1 MFIDVHC
8 HLDLFKDIG
17 KIVRN
22 AEEKRV
28 GIMINCGGREKSN
41 RQALEISKEFENVK
55 VMMGLYPFYT
65 KILSEKKVGEEI
77 EFIKQNKDKIVGIGE
92 VGMDFKEGT
101 VGADKQREVFKKMI
115 ELAIELDKPI
125 LVHSRK
131 AERESVEILEKMKA
145 KKVIMHCFSGKFT
158 LAKRIA
164 ENGWF
169 LSIPASIVYTESFKK
184 IARDI
189 SLSNLLCETDSPYLH
204 PVKGERN
211 NEPANV
217 VESYKKIAEA
227 KGISLKEVEAQIEDN
242 YNKLFVT

>member
-1 MFIDVHC
+1 MTFIDVHC

-17 KIVRN
+17 EIVRN

-28 GIMINCGGREKSN
+28 RIMINCGGEEKSN
-41 RQALEISKEFENVK
+41 RQALEISGKFENVK
-55 VMMGLYPFYT
+55 AMLGLYPFYVKT
-65 KILSEKKVGEEI
+65 LSEKKVDDEI
-77 EFIKQNKDKIVGIGE
+77 EFIRQNKDKIVGIGE

-101 VGADKQREVFKKMI
+101 AGADKQREVFKKMI

-131 AERESVEILEKMKA
+131 AERESVEILEKTKV
-145 KKVIMHCFSGKFT
+145 KKVIMHCFSGKFS

-164 ENGWF
+164 KNGWF

-204 PVKGERN
+204 PVKGKRN

-217 VESYKKIAEA
+217 IESYKKIAEA
-227 KGISLKEVEAQIEDN
+227 KGLSLKEVEAQIEEN
-242 YNKLFVT
+242 YNKLL